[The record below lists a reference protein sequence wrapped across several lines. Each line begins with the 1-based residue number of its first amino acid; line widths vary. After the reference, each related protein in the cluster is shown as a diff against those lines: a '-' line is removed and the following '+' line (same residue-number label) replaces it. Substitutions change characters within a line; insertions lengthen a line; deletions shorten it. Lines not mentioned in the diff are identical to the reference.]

1 LRNFF
6 HPGRSPVYAAHA
18 VAATSHPMATQV
30 AVEMLRSGGNAV
42 DAGIAAV
49 AVQCVVDPM
58 MTGIGG
64 DCFALYTPKGRPA
77 PVALNG
83 SGRAP
88 AAAEASWYRERNV
101 AITQHSP
108 HAVMVP
114 GAIGAWAR
122 LVADYGTRSLGE
134 VLQPAIHLAEE
145 GFIVQSRVA
154 WDWNRNAGIAAAD
167 PDMAGA
173 YLIEGKPPAAGAR
186 MRLPKLAATLRL
198 VAEKGPGAFYE
209 GAVASDIVTKLRAL
223 GGLHTLEDF
232 ATAQPDYVTPVSTDY
247 RGYQVFEC
255 PPNGQGLAALMML
268 NVVSGYDIGKMTD
281 LDRIHHF
288 AEASKQAYFHRNALF
303 ADPTQA
309 HVPTDYL
316 LSSEWSAQARSHID
330 PERAQPPVLWP
341 AKPHKDTVYLC
352 VVDRDGNA
360 LSLINSLFEAFGSGI
375 MSPQSGVVLNNRGF
389 CFTLE
394 PDHPNCVAPRKRPM
408 NTIIPGMLMRGGETV
423 APFGV
428 MGGHYQAMGH
438 VELLTGIID
447 RGLDVQEALDVP
459 RSFAHDDVL
468 ELELGIPAGIEAELQ
483 KRGHK
488 TSRPMIPL
496 GSGQIILMD
505 REKGSLVA
513 GSDCRKDGNAAGY

>member
-1 LRNFF
+1 MRNFSR
-6 HPGRSPVYAAHA
+6 PGRSPVYAAHA
-18 VAATSHPMATQV
+18 AAATSHPMSTLV

-49 AVQCVVDPM
+49 AVQCVVDPL

-64 DCFALYTPKGRPA
+64 DCFALYTPKGRSA
-77 PVALNG
+77 PIALNG

-122 LVADYGTRSLGE
+122 LVRDYGTRSLGE
-134 VLQPAIHLAEE
+134 VLQPAIRLAEE
-145 GFIVQSRVA
+145 GFVVQSRVA
-154 WDWNRNAGIAAAD
+154 WDWNRNARIAAAD
-167 PDMAGA
+167 PDTAGA
-173 YLIEGKPPAAGAR
+173 YLIDGKSPAAGAR

-198 VAEKGPGAFYE
+198 VAEQGPSGFYE
-209 GAVASDIVTKLRAL
+209 GAVANDIVTKLRAL

-268 NVVSGYDIGKMTD
+268 NALSGYDIGKMSD
-281 LDRIHHF
+281 LDRIHSF
-288 AEASKQAYFHRNALF
+288 AEASKQAYFHRNTLF

-309 HVPTDYL
+309 HVPIDYL
-316 LSSEWSAQARSHID
+316 LSSEWSAQARKHID
-330 PERAQPPVLWP
+330 PKRAQAPVLWP

-375 MSPQSGVVLNNRGF
+375 MSQQSGVVLNNRGF

-468 ELELGIPAGIEAELQ
+468 ELEQGIPAGIEAELQ
-483 KRGHK
+483 RRGHK

-496 GSGQIILMD
+496 GSGQIIWMD
-505 REKGSLVA
+505 REQGSLVA
-513 GSDCRKDGNAAGY
+513 GSDCRKDGSAAGY